1 MSLDGVCWTPTV
13 PPRDYDLRV
22 YGFVQPSWSF
32 SASQSTSS
40 PAAGDSVDYRA
51 DFTNGGPGDAAA
63 LWVNFTL
70 PAELQ
75 YATDDAGAVGGVRTG
90 TSFAF
95 TGIGPGAS
103 SFTLTASVVGG
114 LPDRTASSTTV
125 AVTRTDPYGL
135 A

>member
-1 MSLDGVCWTPTV
+1 MSLDGVLWLPPV
-13 PPRDYDLRV
+13 PPRDYNFRV

-75 YATDDAGAVGGVRTG
+75 YATDDAGAVGGVRPR
-90 TSFAF
+90 TSLAF
-95 TGIGPGAS
+95 TGLGPGAS
-103 SFTLTASVVGG
+103 SFTPTAPG
-114 LPDRTASSTTV
+114 LRRLLDRAAFPTTV
-125 AVTRTDPYGL
+125 AV
-135 A
+135 